1 MSALDKLEIIT
12 GGIAYDVSDLLDFAL
27 TGNDGFGMA
36 PFHRLEERGPQQDG
50 VTDRG
55 FRLDPRVIGLK
66 ISSFPDDLAD
76 YYALRDVLLRIFR
89 PRTQP
94 LILRR
99 TVVGLVRQ
107 CDCHLVDGGRF
118 SSANAKALSQDE
130 VFQLKAGDPTL
141 YDPVGVAITF
151 SLGGGSDQFVVPTPV
166 PTGVGASTIDQL
178 IAIAY
183 AGSWRTYPFTRITG
197 PITDCVITN
206 TSSGDKLDFTG
217 ITIAAGNY
225 YDIDLA
231 YDKKTVVNAAGD
243 NKIADLTD
251 DSNLVSFCILDDGV
265 VADGTNSIRVTGS
278 AINQATKVDLSF
290 YTRYIGM

>member
-1 MSALDKLEIIT
+1 MSALDKLEIIVN
-12 GGIAYDVSDLLDFAL
+12 GVSEDVSDLLDFAL
-27 TGNDGFGMA
+27 TGNDGFGMP

-55 FRLDPRVIGLK
+55 FRLDPRIIGLK
-66 ISSFPDDLAD
+66 IASFPDDLVD

-89 PRTQP
+89 PRTQA

-99 TVVGLVRQ
+99 TVAGMVRQ

-141 YDPVGVAITF
+141 YDPVGEAITF
-151 SLGGGSDQFVVPTPV
+151 SLGGGGDQFTVPTPV
-166 PTGVGASTIDQL
+166 PTGIGASTINQL
-178 IAIAY
+178 IAIEY
-183 AGSWRTYPFTRITG
+183 GGSWRTYPKIRITG

-217 ITIAAGNY
+217 ITIAAGDY
-225 YDIDLA
+225 YDLDLA
-231 YDKKTVVNAAGD
+231 YDAKTVVNASSV

-251 DSNLVSFCILDDGV
+251 DSNQATFCILDDSIV
-265 VADGTNSIRVTGS
+265 EDGTNSIRVTGS
-278 AINQATKVDLSF
+278 GINAATKVDLSF